1 MTHHAARF
9 TLSAMSVLS
18 DRTIKEQIAA
28 GRILIDPLD
37 EDAIQPASVDLRLD
51 DSFRIFRMT
60 TRALRRMCA
69 SPSTT

>member
-1 MTHHAARF
+1 
-9 TLSAMSVLS
+9 MSVLS

-51 DSFRIFRMT
+51 DSFRIFRVT
-60 TRALRRMCA
+60 TRALRGCA
-69 SPSTT
+69 RSP